1 MKLTRY
7 ALAFALAA
15 AALDA
20 APRIQRIQL
29 SITNP
34 VPLARTENVVLPVAQ
49 LKRIAPGFAGAQE
62 LNDRNSPEDRGADT
76 RVLQRPGSSG
86 RLICGQQK
94 VSAGVRTRL
103 RGCATR
109 AQQR

>member
-1 MKLTRY
+1 MKLTCY

-34 VPLARTENVVLPVAQ
+34 VPWRGRRTSCCRWPNSSASTRVSLARKN
-49 LKRIAPGFAGAQE
+49 
-62 LNDRNSPEDRGADT
+62 
-76 RVLQRPGSSG
+76 
-86 RLICGQQK
+86 
-94 VSAGVRTRL
+94 
-103 RGCATR
+103 
-109 AQQR
+109 

>member
-1 MKLTRY
+1 MKLSRY

-49 LKRIAPGFAGAQE
+49 LKRIDPGFAGAQE
-62 LNDRNSPEDRGADT
+62 LND
-76 RVLQRPGSSG
+76 
-86 RLICGQQK
+86 
-94 VSAGVRTRL
+94 
-103 RGCATR
+103 
-109 AQQR
+109 